1 MPPATQSAC
10 QQLSKQLSHICTAFL
25 AGIVGAQYRFPPRP
39 WEKETPGAKV
49 FLTYTAFASLL
60 HAGGDPMSK
69 RLSFVTFAVTGAVL
83 VMPVAT
89 QTPQAPAP
97 AVQQRPA
104 FRTEANFV
112 RVDVFPTLDGRP
124 IKNLKLEDFNVF
136 EDGVRQTIATFEHVE
151 VRTGVAVQARVE
163 PNAIQQSVDA
173 LKNPRARVF
182 VLFLDLS
189 HVSIEGSWQV
199 REPLV
204 RLLDR
209 VLGDE
214 DLVGIMTP
222 SMAASDIVF
231 ARKTDVIQDGLRSR
245 WPWGERHTL
254 ERDEIE
260 KIYEMCFPLLQD
272 VVAEMTARKRER
284 RTLEALQEAVN
295 WLRDQREERKAILTV
310 SEGWL
315 LFRPNTTL
323 TELREVAPGI
333 QERPPGPDPI
343 GVGPDGRITRAGR
356 NSNTGVPKSE
366 CDADRLRLSQIDD
379 LLLFRDI
386 MDDANRANASFYTID
401 PRGLPVFDTPVGP
414 RKAPG
419 VVAQMGMLRSRQDSL
434 LTLANNTDG
443 FAVINSNDIDKGL
456 RRISDDLTSY
466 YLLGYY
472 STNTK
477 LDGRFRAIQV
487 KVARPGV
494 EIRARRGYKAAT
506 KAEVAIAQAA
516 AAAPVPETG
525 RRAAT
530 QAALSALGAIRQSAP
545 LYAHAIAVRGVPT
558 TVWVAGE
565 FPQPLATATSAIVT
579 VSTVG
584 ATNSAEVKIAAGQRG
599 FVIPVTLKVD
609 VSTPVDVRV
618 RVAAAGEA
626 ALTDMVRIDATSG
639 LAAPLLFRRGPS
651 TGNRLEPAGQPQFSR
666 TERVRMEIPAT
677 GDGQLTSGRVL
688 DRVGAPIEL
697 PVTLGERTDA
707 AGQRWLTADVT
718 LAPLAP
724 GDYLVELEAKP
735 NTVLAAIRI
744 VR

>member
-1 MPPATQSAC
+1 
-10 QQLSKQLSHICTAFL
+10 
-25 AGIVGAQYRFPPRP
+25 
-39 WEKETPGAKV
+39 
-49 FLTYTAFASLL
+49 
-60 HAGGDPMSK
+60 MSK
-69 RLSFVTFAVTGAVL
+69 RLSFVTLVVTAAILVL
-83 VMPVAT
+83 PLAS
-89 QTPQAPAP
+89 QTPQPPAP
-97 AVQQRPA
+97 AAPQRPA

-112 RVDVFPTLDGRP
+112 RVDAFPTVDGRP
-124 IKNLKLEDFNVF
+124 IRDLTLEDFAVF
-136 EDGVRQTIATFEHVE
+136 EDGVRQNVSTFEHVE
-151 VRTGVAVQARVE
+151 VRTGVTVPSRAE
-163 PNAIQQSVDA
+163 PNTIQQSVDA
-173 LKNPRARVF
+173 LQNPRARVF

-222 SMAASDIVF
+222 AMAASDIVF
-231 ARKTDVIQDGLRSR
+231 GRKTDVIKDGLRSR
-245 WPWGERHTL
+245 WPWGERHTI
-254 ERDEIE
+254 ERDPTERV
-260 KIYEMCFPLLQD
+260 YEMCFPLLQD

-315 LFRPNTTL
+315 LFRPNTAL
-323 TELREVAPGI
+323 TQLRSTGAGT

-366 CDADRLRLSQIDD
+366 CDADRLRLAQIDD
-379 LLLFRDI
+379 LVLFRDI

-401 PRGLPVFDTPVGP
+401 PRGLPAFDTPVGP

-419 VVAQMGMLRSRQDSL
+419 IVAQVNMLASRRDSL
-434 LTLANNTDG
+434 MTLANNTDG

-494 EIRARRGYKAAT
+494 EVRARRGYKAAT
-506 KAEVAIAQAA
+506 KEEVAIAQAA
-516 AAAPVPETG
+516 AAAPIPETG

-530 QAALSALGAIRQSAP
+530 EAALSALGAIRPSAP

-565 FPQPLATATSAIVT
+565 FPRPMAAATSAIVT
-579 VSTVG
+579 VSTAG
-584 ATNSAEVKIAAGQRG
+584 ATNSAETKIAAGQRG

-609 VSTPVDVRV
+609 ASTPVDVRV

-626 ALTDMVRIDATSG
+626 ALTDMVRIDATAG
-639 LAAPLLFRRGPS
+639 LSAPLLFRRGPS
-651 TGNRLEPAGQPQFSR
+651 TGNRLEPAGQPLFSR
-666 TERVRMEIPAT
+666 TERVRMEIPT
-677 GDGQLTSGRVL
+677 SGDGLLTSARVL
-688 DRVGAPIEL
+688 DRAGAPIEL
-697 PVTLGERTDA
+697 PVTLGDRTDA
-707 AGQRWLTADVT
+707 AGQRWLTADVI

-724 GDYLVELEAKP
+724 GDYLVELEAKK
-735 NTVLAAIRI
+735 NTVLAAIRV